1 MARIKSLVQES
12 NDQLRRGSVFHG
24 IGAAL
29 ADTGLDD
36 LSEWIWQPVFWY
48 GLVAPVAL
56 LAIVTIYLFW
66 LDHKQGRVY
75 RLEVRRKSRP
85 PSRKAARKKVR

>member
-1 MARIKSLVQES
+1 
-12 NDQLRRGSVFHG
+12 VFHG

-36 LSEWIWQPVFWY
+36 LSEWIWQPIFWY